1 MKYLLLSLTFLISC
15 STIPEQKLQNKLI
28 KVSSNNQLDQPM
40 NITLFL
46 SNTEINGNVIP
57 DDLKKEINNSL
68 RWKWHRTDKL
78 PNACYFIEYLA
89 TKDEPADFDFGFAML
104 EFSAQ
109 SVSGNLLLW
118 PDAGFKI
125 NLEILDGEAV
135 SGNSEFWGGPVITFL
150 DENGNDILE
159 QDESEITSYSGS
171 SENYSSIE
179 DCFNFIRSKN
189 LTNTSNVTKT
199 VG

>member
-1 MKYLLLSLTFLISC
+1 MKYLFLSLIFLISC
-15 STIPEQKLQNKLI
+15 SAIPEPELQNKLI
-28 KVSSNNQLDQPM
+28 KVSSNNQSDRQM

-57 DDLKKEINNSL
+57 EDLKNEINNSL
-68 RWKWHRTDKL
+68 RWKWHSTDKL

-89 TKDEPADFDFGFAML
+89 TEDEPADFDFGFAML

-125 NLEILDGEAV
+125 NLKTPDGGSV
-135 SGNSEFWGGPVITFL
+135 SGNSEFWGGPVLTLL

-159 QDESEITSYSGS
+159 QEEPERNSYSGVS
-171 SENYSSIE
+171 KKYSSIDE
-179 DCFNFIRSKN
+179 CFNLIRSKN
-189 LTNTSNVTKT
+189 LTS
-199 VG
+199 